1 MPARLRD
8 RCTLSG
14 AEHGAGGWRGHH
26 RQEGHRAGRRH
37 LPRTRT
43 IRHSHLLPAPPL
55 APPPPCLP
63 EVAATLRALILL
75 ALVTCSRKLASGIE
89 VAGKLMAMSEKTGT
103 RQRSAAGAGEPPP
116 QPRSATE
123 KINGSLG
130 LVLCACAAV
139 HFGGTRRNARW
150 CPRCR

>member
-1 MPARLRD
+1 MAQAD
-8 RCTLSG
+8 GEGTT
-14 AEHGAGGWRGHH
+14 AKKVIEQAAG
-26 RQEGHRAGRRH
+26 
-37 LPRTRT
+37 
-43 IRHSHLLPAPPL
+43 IF
-55 APPPPCLP
+55 
-63 EVAATLRALILL
+63 L
-75 ALVTCSRKLASGIE
+75 ALVQSVILICCPLRRLLLLRHVCRRRLCHASRVDSARVGDVFAE
-89 VAGKLMAMSEKTGT
+89 VGQQNQVAGKLMAMSEKTGM

-139 HFGGTRRNARW
+139 HFGGTRRNARR